1 VAALRRHERYV
12 LTLSIVFSLTVILIT
27 AYGPGPLDLYVSLL
41 ILGYFVVT
49 ALHSPMNPRA
59 ERILSLLSAV
69 LFAVFMLI
77 VANKVVEILLGVRLF

>member
-1 VAALRRHERYV
+1 MRRHERFV
-12 LTLSIVFSLTVILIT
+12 LTLSVVFSLIIILVT
-27 AYGPGPLDLYVSLL
+27 AYGPSPLDLYVSLL
-41 ILGYFVVT
+41 ILGYFVIT

-59 ERILSLLSAV
+59 ERILNWLSAV